1 MPTLPLR
8 IAFATSDA
16 HASLTPDDL
25 LAVAALRADGVH
37 VEPAVWNEPTVRWA
51 DFDAVVVRSTW
62 DYHHR
67 ADAFRNWID
76 RLEGN
81 GARVWNPAPV
91 LRWNMQKRYL
101 RDLDRAGVPV
111 VPTLW
116 LSKGSAVDAAAVMD
130 ERHWLDAVIKPVVS
144 ATAFRTWRVSR
155 NEAAGGDAAARL
167 RELLTT
173 GDVMVQPF
181 IAEIEREGEWSLVF
195 IDGAFS
201 HAVRKRPTA
210 GDFRVQAE
218 FGGTSVAEAP
228 SARVVA
234 AAERVLRAAPRPWL
248 YARVDGID
256 TSSGFVLLE
265 LEMLEPSLFFAQ
277 GEGAAERFARAISRV
292 ARDRGV

>member
-1 MPTLPLR
+1 MPTSPLR

-16 HASLTPDDL
+16 HPLLTPDDL

-37 VEPAVWNEPTVRWA
+37 VEPAIWSEPTVRWA

-67 ADAFRNWID
+67 AEVFRNWID
-76 RLEGN
+76 QLELTK
-81 GARVWNPAPV
+81 ALVWNPASV
-91 LRWNMQKRYL
+91 LRWNMQKTYL

-116 LSKGSAVDAAAVMD
+116 LSKGSVVDAAALMA
-130 ERHWLDAVIKPVVS
+130 ERRWLDAVIKPVVS

-155 NEAAGGDAAARL
+155 DEAAGGEAAARL

-173 GDVMVQPF
+173 GDVMIQPF
-181 IAEIEREGEWSLVF
+181 IAEIEREGEWSLMF
-195 IDGAFS
+195 IDGTFS

-210 GDFRVQAE
+210 GDFRMQAE

-228 SARVVA
+228 PPGVVG
-234 AAERVLRAAPRPWL
+234 AAERVLAAAPRPWL

-256 TSSGFVLLE
+256 TSAGFVLLE
-265 LEMLEPSLFFAQ
+265 LEMLEPSLFLGTSDSAVD
-277 GEGAAERFARAISRV
+277 RFARAIKKV
-292 ARDRGV
+292 ASGSS

>member
-1 MPTLPLR
+1 MPTSPLR
-8 IAFATSDA
+8 IAFATADT
-16 HASLTPDDL
+16 HPLLTPDDL
-25 LAVAALRADGVH
+25 LVAEALRADGVH
-37 VEPAVWNEPTVRWA
+37 VEPAIWSEPTVRWA

-67 ADAFRNWID
+67 ADAFRDWID
-76 RLEGN
+76 RLEGT

-91 LRWNMQKRYL
+91 LRWNMQKTYL

-116 LSKGSAVDAAAVMD
+116 LSKGSDVDAAALMD
-130 ERHWLDAVIKPVVS
+130 ERRWLDAVIKPVVS

-155 NEAAGGDAAARL
+155 HEAAEEAAAARL
-167 RELLTT
+167 RELLTA

-181 IAEIEREGEWSLVF
+181 IAEIEREGEWSLMF

-201 HAVRKRPTA
+201 HAVRKRPAA

-218 FGGTSVAEAP
+218 FGGMSVADAP
-228 SARVVA
+228 SHRVVA
-234 AAERVLRAAPRPWL
+234 AAERVVAAAPRPWL

-256 TSSGFVLLE
+256 TSTGFVLLE
-265 LEMLEPSLFFAQ
+265 LEMLEPSLFLGTSDSAVQ
-277 GEGAAERFARAISRV
+277 LFARAIKRV
-292 ARDRGV
+292 ARWSS